1 MRLDRILVPVA
12 NPATACGLVQMASA
26 LGSGQPAAEIIALR
40 IVTAPGGMSLD
51 EARHYILPMREQYEG
66 ALAQAADYAREAGLP
81 LSTELEVA
89 REAAKGI
96 LDYAR
101 NLPDLGL
108 ILLGWCG
115 EVSRRRVRRS
125 INQAIVSQAQTN
137 VAVLR
142 LRESGLGSLRRVLLP
157 VGWGPHARLGLRLA
171 ERLAYNT
178 RAAVTVLRVLP
189 MSGEVDWEGERAAL
203 VTLLQEEAPGLRYGT
218 ELRLARE
225 PAAVPA
231 ILAEA
236 QREPYDL
243 IIVGASDE
251 WWVRTWLFG
260 AIPDQVAER
269 APCSVLL
276 VRQQE

>member
-66 ALAQAADYAREAGLP
+66 ALAQAADYAHEAGLP

-178 RAAVTVLRVLP
+178 KAAVTVLRVLP